1 MDGLKKEQ
9 IMKPE
14 FKPIDYIEFS
24 HKLKHKDEYFKIY
37 LMWFPIN
44 KNAIKPKFYKSKL
57 LEGIDFC
64 IAHSLYHSE
73 KLKLKEILIKH

>member
-1 MDGLKKEQ
+1 VDGLKKEQ

-44 KNAIKPKFYKSKL
+44 KNANKTK
-57 LEGIDFC
+57 
-64 IAHSLYHSE
+64 
-73 KLKLKEILIKH
+73 IL